1 MDRQEGKGEREVR
14 AGEDSKGLDEDV
26 GDGLVAGKVG
36 VELVAVA
43 LRSAMASEEVVHA
56 EKRNRVAFR

>member
-1 MDRQEGKGEREVR
+1 VDRQEGKGEREVG
-14 AGEDSKGLDEDV
+14 AWEDGKGLDEDV
-26 GDGLVAGKVG
+26 GDGLVTGKVG

-43 LRSAMASEEVVHA
+43 LRSAMANKEVVHA